1 MEIYGLNERQ
11 RQIADLLWSME
22 TQEEVKSFIKGLRGG
37 IKRDAEIVLEMMI
50 LAVLDEV
57 KDTEAADH
65 LIERLKW
72 NDKN

>member
-22 TQEEVKSFIKGLRGG
+22 TQEEVKSFIKGLKGS